1 VWYVLAGIVAGLGL
15 LYWIARP
22 LRLLPRAASTKPGT
36 FKPPVEGLSE
46 EQAARLQTGQL
57 ARQRQQLEKQAR
69 RANWRTSAIS
79 VFNLTMLVM
88 AISQV
93 WLNDPL
99 GALATLG
106 VLVLNISMNIFQQDL
121 AAQRVSQVALQARPF
136 ATVVRESRL
145 RSLSLDEIVIGDV
158 LVAGPGDEI
167 LANGII
173 LESRSL
179 TIYAAQH
186 PEENPLHLQKGDLVQ
201 AGSMCDSG
209 QAVYRITHLP
219 PVYPAVSNSPRK
231 SASASGK
238 THLESI
244 LLRVLYLLLLLAGL
258 LYTLLLIE
266 VFRIDVMEPE
276 QMRLARDVMGF
287 IFGLAPTGFF
297 LMIVVNY
304 AKGTS
309 DLARLGTLVRDKRS
323 IETLA
328 DLTSL
333 CIHQKTILSN
343 LDVQTEMIPF
353 RSGASALAENFVRR
367 VLGVM
372 SRSLAGAQVVLA
384 AISDAFD
391 GERRQPLQQAFFF
404 SLNGWGAASFTYSD
418 LRGTFVI
425 GYPEILKPYL
435 AASSDS
441 ASPASAQPPP
451 AILARLRSRF
461 ARPQR
466 EPEPDQAPPA
476 APQDLVGV
484 DPVSPDLLPPSST
497 EAAPTANGFFTRMRS
512 SIQGALMKI
521 RKTAPQKGDPPL
533 ETGSVLELLF
543 AYLPEPVDL
552 YDPAGVPRCPSNLI
566 PVCQLHF
573 KAKALTELADAVKT
587 GRAEGIQI
595 KFFVQE
601 TDGQIE
607 ARAKQIG
614 LFAENDPNAV
624 ISAAELARMRQEELT
639 QAIAHASLFKDLNR
653 HQMAL
658 AVNLLRQSG
667 ETVGVL
673 GGSALDLQSMRR
685 ASLAIVRQGSDQAIL
700 AQADIVLLKNHPD
713 ALRKTLARGQQIVHG
728 ILDVIKLNLVQIG
741 YVLLLLLGMYL
752 IDRTRF
758 YYAGSQG
765 SMAGLFTVTI
775 PAILLSLWAPTGAVN
790 QGSMRVYLTRFII
803 PPAVTIALAVLVLD
817 WHFMSVTNDP
827 VYTRL
832 VITHALVSMGLM
844 LVIFTRPITKWLAGG
859 DRLTRDP
866 RPTIMAG
873 VLFLLWNGFV
883 WIGLAQR
890 FLFVAPL
897 ASLPDY
903 LTVWTAALIWGI
915 VTQLIWRLPWLNRS
929 VDYLSSWLKSDI
941 EIDEESEINKAQA
954 QASPG

>member
-1 VWYVLAGIVAGLGL
+1 
-15 LYWIARP
+15 
-22 LRLLPRAASTKPGT
+22 
-36 FKPPVEGLSE
+36 
-46 EQAARLQTGQL
+46 
-57 ARQRQQLEKQAR
+57 
-69 RANWRTSAIS
+69 
-79 VFNLTMLVM
+79 MLVM
-88 AISQV
+88 AVSQV
-93 WLNDPL
+93 WLKDPL

-106 VLVLNISMNIFQQDL
+106 VLILNISMNALQQNL
-121 AAQRVSQVALQARPF
+121 ASQRVSKVALQARPF

-173 LESRSL
+173 LESQDL
-179 TIYAAQH
+179 TIHNAQRL
-186 PEENPLHLQKGDLVQ
+186 EENPLHLHKGDLVQ

-209 QAVYRITHLP
+209 QAVYQITHLP
-219 PVYPAVSNSPRK
+219 PLYPTVSITPRK
-231 SASASGK
+231 SASASEK

-258 LYTLLLIE
+258 FYALVLIE
-266 VFRIDVMEPE
+266 ISRIDVLEPE
-276 QMRLARDVMGF
+276 QMRLARDVMGI

-309 DLARLGTLVRDKRS
+309 DLARLGALVRDKRS

-353 RSGASALAENFVRR
+353 QSGASTLAEYFVRR

-372 SRSLAGAQVVLA
+372 GRSLAGAQVVLA

-391 GERRQPLQQAFFF
+391 GERRQPRQQAFFF

-435 AASSDS
+435 IAPSDS
-441 ASPASAQPPP
+441 ASPASAASAQPKPS
-451 AILARLRSRF
+451 ILARLRSRF
-461 ARPQR
+461 TRPQNDTD
-466 EPEPDQAPPA
+466 PDQIPPA
-476 APQDLVGV
+476 AQQDPSDAEPAPPDTSQLSSADATPPAKGV
-484 DPVSPDLLPPSST
+484 F
-497 EAAPTANGFFTRMRS
+497 ARMRS
-512 SIQGALMKI
+512 SLQGALKKI
-521 RKTAPQKGDPPL
+521 RRTVPQGDAPPL
-533 ETGSVLELLF
+533 ETGNVLELLF
-543 AYLPEPVDL
+543 AYLPEPVEL
-552 YDPAGVPRCPSNLI
+552 YDPAGIPRCPSDLI
-566 PVCQLHF
+566 PVCKLHF
-573 KAKALTELADAVKT
+573 KEKVMTELADAVKT
-587 GRAEGIQI
+587 ARGEGIQI

-601 TDGQIE
+601 TDGQVE
-607 ARAKQIG
+607 ARAKKIG

-624 ISAAELARMRQEELT
+624 ISAAELAGMRQEELT
-639 QAIAHASLFKDLNR
+639 HAIQHASLFKDLNR

-673 GGSALDLQSMRR
+673 GGSTLDLQSMRR
-685 ASLAIVRQGSDQAIL
+685 ASLAIVRQRSDQAIL
-700 AQADIVLLKNHPD
+700 TQADIVLLKDHPD

-752 IDRTRF
+752 MDRSRF

-775 PAILLSLWAPTGAVN
+775 PAIFLSFWAPTGAVN

-817 WHFMSVTNDP
+817 QYFISITNDP

-832 VITHALVSMGLM
+832 IITHALVSMGLL
-844 LVIFTRPITKWLAGG
+844 LVLFTRPISKWLAGG

-866 RPTIMAG
+866 RPTIMAV

-883 WIGLAQR
+883 WIGLAQKY
-890 FLFVAPL
+890 LSVAPL
-897 ASLPDY
+897 ASLSDY
-903 LTVWTAALIWGI
+903 RTVWIAALIWGL
-915 VTQLIWRLPWLNRS
+915 VTQLVWRLPWLNRS
-929 VDYLSSWLKSDI
+929 VDLLSSWLEVDN
-941 EIDEESEINKAQA
+941 DEPELRKARTPV
-954 QASPG
+954 SLG